1 MKCVRDPFVFAPLR
15 DQNQEKEKK
24 KIKET
29 GEQPTVSEMTPITSF
44 PIKTSKQALKLED

>member
-1 MKCVRDPFVFAPLR
+1 MRGREVKCVRDPFVFAPLR

-29 GEQPTVSEMTPITSF
+29 GE
-44 PIKTSKQALKLED
+44 